1 MTDYLPLL
9 SRAVA
14 NLDGTPEARRRVYD
28 RARQALLGQLR
39 AMNPPLSEAEITRER
54 LALEEA
60 IRRVDQQVNAKSNG
74 PVPPSASPQPPAA
87 PAPPEAQVAKPMR
100 PNSPPP
106 PLGGPAAAIAAGRAA
121 SAAATAERERP
132 ADSKAAVGRAAAA
145 SVAAPA
151 AARAAR
157 DSANS
162 GQADELQLDSA
173 HETGDFHERPRG
185 GNTANALTAPLQP
198 RARDRA
204 ADFAK
209 ADAEKARRAKLIVGG
224 IVGLL
229 LAAAILIGYVHR
241 DRILA
246 SFGLGDS
253 PARVSTAERAAPSG
267 NRIQAETKA
276 TSSAQPSGS
285 NVPAAAVAQRAV
297 LYEENPG
304 APAEQLQ
311 TFVGTA
317 VWRTETVSPGP
328 GRPPELALR
337 VDVEIPD
344 RKMTVTITM
353 RRNPDT
359 TLPASHTI
367 EVQFQAPGD
376 PFGGVANMPGIR
388 AKTTET
394 AQGAPLVG
402 LVVRVMPGFF
412 LIGLS
417 AIDADKEQNLSLLRE
432 RGWLDLPFVYNN
444 GRRAVLVIEKGAP
457 GERAVNEAIAAWG
470 G

>member
-1 MTDYLPLL
+1 M
-9 SRAVA
+9 
-14 NLDGTPEARRRVYD
+14 
-28 RARQALLGQLR
+28 
-39 AMNPPLSEAEITRER
+39 
-54 LALEEA
+54 
-60 IRRVDQQVNAKSNG
+60 
-74 PVPPSASPQPPAA
+74 
-87 PAPPEAQVAKPMR
+87 
-100 PNSPPP
+100 
-106 PLGGPAAAIAAGRAA
+106 
-121 SAAATAERERP
+121 AATPPRSGREIF
-132 ADSKAAVGRAAAA
+132 
-145 SVAAPA
+145 
-151 AARAAR
+151 
-157 DSANS
+157 S
-162 GQADELQLDSA
+162 GGKTDVFELDPA
-173 HETGDFHERPRG
+173 HETADFNERPRG
-185 GNTANALTAPLQP
+185 NGADSTALGAPLQP
-198 RARDRA
+198 RARGA
-204 ADFAK
+204 TVDFAK
-209 ADAEKARRAKLIVGG
+209 ADAEKARRARLIVGG

-229 LAAAILIGYVHR
+229 LAAAMLIGYVHR

-246 SFGLGDS
+246 SFGLGAP
-253 PARVSTAERAAPSG
+253 PARVKTAEPAAPSG
-267 NRIQAETKA
+267 NRIPSETK
-276 TSSAQPSGS
+276 TTGSAQTGGS
-285 NVPAAAVAQRAV
+285 SVPAAAVAQRAV

-328 GRPPELALR
+328 GRPPELAMR

-402 LVVRVMPGFF
+402 LVVRVMPGYF

-432 RGWLDLPFVYNN
+432 RGWLDVPFVYNN
-444 GRRAVLVIEKGAP
+444 GRRAVLVLEKGTP